1 MDTLVTA
8 ASSMGTNPLV
18 SIALP
23 SFNAEKTIG
32 DAIASILLQT
42 FENWELLLIDDGSKD
57 RTLEIVKCFN
67 DPRIRIFADGMNKGL
82 PTRLNEAIDL
92 ASGKYFARMDN
103 DDICFPDRLQKQVD
117 HLEAHPEIDL
127 LGTKAL
133 AFVSPGKATGFFPF
147 RQTHEAICSRPWN
160 GFYLPHPTWMG
171 KTAWFRK
178 YRYRLVDRAEDQ
190 DLLLRSYSES
200 RFECLN
206 EVLFAYRLRT
216 KVSLKINKIARRS
229 LLTSQLNLFSSRSQ
243 WLFCALSLIA
253 YFVKSSM
260 DSWNALIGNGPKQI
274 YSDLS
279 KIMPEWEALKSDIA
293 HLQTRNLLPKEGNR
307 KS

>member
-1 MDTLVTA
+1 
-8 ASSMGTNPLV
+8 MGEAVSVNPANELV

-42 FENWELLLIDDGSKD
+42 WENWELLLIDDGSKD
-57 RTLEIVKCFN
+57 RTVEIAQSFD
-67 DPRIRIFADGMNKGL
+67 DPRIRIISDGQNKGL

-103 DDICFPDRLQKQVD
+103 DDICFPDRLKKQVE
-117 HLEAHPEIDL
+117 HLESHPEIDL

-147 RQTHEAICSRPWN
+147 RQTHEEICARPWN

-171 KTAWFRK
+171 RIEWFRK
-178 YRYRLVDRAEDQ
+178 YRYRIVDRAEDQ

-200 RFECLN
+200 RFECLP
-206 EVLFAYRLRT
+206 EVLFAYRLRDQ
-216 KVSLKINKIARRS
+216 VSLRINRIARKS
-229 LLTSQLNLFSSRSQ
+229 FLKSQLSLFSGRSQ
-243 WLFCALSLIA
+243 WRYWMLSVVA
-253 YFVKSSM
+253 YAAKSSG
-260 DSWNALIGNGPKQI
+260 DSWNALIGGNPKQI
-274 YSDLS
+274 HADLS
-279 KIMPEWEALKSDIA
+279 WILPQWEAFKSKLA
-293 HLQTRNLLPKEGNR
+293 QFQTGNR
-307 KS
+307 K

>member
-8 ASSMGTNPLV
+8 ASSTGTNPLV

-23 SFNAEKTIG
+23 AFNAEKTIG
-32 DAIASILLQT
+32 DALASILLQT

-57 RTLEIVKCFN
+57 RTLDIVKCFS
-67 DPRIRIFADGMNKGL
+67 DPRIRVFADGMNKGL
-82 PTRLNEAIDL
+82 PTRLNEAVDL

-103 DDICFPDRLQKQVD
+103 DDISFPERLQKQVD

-133 AFVSPGKATGFFPF
+133 AFVSPGNATGFFPF

-200 RFECLN
+200 CFECLP
-206 EVLFAYRLRT
+206 EVLFAYRLRD
-216 KVSLKINKIARRS
+216 KVSLRINRTARKS
-229 LLTSQLNLFSSRSQ
+229 LLSSQLHQFSGRSQ
-243 WLFCALSLIA
+243 WLYWMLSIMA
-253 YFVKSSM
+253 YTAKSSS
-260 DSWNALIGNGPKQI
+260 DSWNALIGGSPKQI
-274 YSDLS
+274 HADLS
-279 KIMPEWEALKSDIA
+279 WILPQWEALKSKLA
-293 HLQTRNLLPKEGNR
+293 QFQTGHR
-307 KS
+307 K

>member
-1 MDTLVTA
+1 MDALVTA
-8 ASSMGTNPLV
+8 ASSMETQPLV

-23 SFNAEKTIG
+23 AFNAEKTIG
-32 DAIASILLQT
+32 DAIASMLLQT
-42 FENWELLLIDDGSKD
+42 FENWELLLLDDGSKD
-57 RTLEIVKCFN
+57 GTLEIAKCFN

-171 KTAWFRK
+171 KTAWFKK

-190 DLLLRSYSES
+190 DLLLRSYPES
-200 RFECLN
+200 RFECLP
-206 EVLFAYRLRT
+206 EVLFAYRLRDQ
-216 KVSLKINKIARRS
+216 VSLRINRISRRS
-229 LLTSQLNLFSSRSQ
+229 LLRSQLNLFSGRSQ
-243 WLFCALSLIA
+243 LLYRMLSIIA
-253 YFVKSSM
+253 YTAKSSS
-260 DSWNALIGNGPKQI
+260 DSWNALTGGSPKQI
-274 YSDLS
+274 HADLS
-279 KIMPEWEALKSDIA
+279 WILPEWEALKSKLA
-293 HLQTRNLLPKEGNR
+293 QFQTGSR
-307 KS
+307 K